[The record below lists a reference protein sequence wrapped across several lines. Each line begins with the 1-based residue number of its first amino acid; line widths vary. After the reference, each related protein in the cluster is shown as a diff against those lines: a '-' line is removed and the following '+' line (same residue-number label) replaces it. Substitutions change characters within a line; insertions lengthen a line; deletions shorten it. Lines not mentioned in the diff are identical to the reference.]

1 MLDIDIPQEIERLVG
16 GHSNDFPFPFDDG
29 DSFTPS
35 DSEIFT
41 GGPKYIPPMDYLA
54 DLGACVNPN
63 SVMPLLNT
71 SALLLNSPKIDL
83 NTINFA
89 AHSPPLS
96 PKVDKVRA
104 NLNFNN
110 ITNHQSH
117 RQTSS
122 PIIITSTIPKTK
134 SIKSSDGGMIKV
146 PGSIAT
152 ADKRISQQIS
162 TTVMKSDSDLSDST
176 TKGVLH
182 SIAPG
187 IGGLT
192 FANTI
197 DYNKMKQSS
206 NNQKSMVLNGNV
218 VVKKERDSSPLHN
231 MTTLHN
237 SNYSNQ
243 HKLISR
249 AQHKVSTPTS
259 SPSSHHSHH
268 HISSNQSN
276 KKSSKQQTPADPEYP
291 KPAYS
296 YSCLIAMSL
305 KNSRSGSLPVSE
317 IYSFMCEHFPYFKTA
332 PNGWKNSVRH
342 NLSLNKC
349 FEKIEKPPTNGGQRK
364 GCLWAMNP
372 AKIAKM
378 DDEVLKWSKKDPMA
392 IKIAMV
398 FPENLEA
405 LERGEMK
412 HGSTGEE
419 DDMEGEIISEEE
431 ENSDLDQEID
441 ENLLQTPESFIDDD
455 VDLEAA
461 VHNITGVLKRERD
474 FDDEVGFFCF
484 SFFFY
489 LF

>member
-1 MLDIDIPQEIERLVG
+1 MLDIDIPQEIDRLVG

-41 GGPKYIPPMDYLA
+41 GGPKYMPPMDYLA

-63 SVMPLLNT
+63 SVMPLMNT

-96 PKVDKVRA
+96 PKVEKIRT

-110 ITNHQSH
+110 ITNVPSNQQQH
-117 RQTSS
+117 RRTSS
-122 PIIITSTIPKTK
+122 PVVITPTIPKIK
-134 SIKSSDGGMIKV
+134 SVKSSDGGMIKV

-162 TTVMKSDSDLSDST
+162 TTVIKPDPDHCDQQ

-197 DYNKMKQSS
+197 DYNKMKQTS
-206 NNQKSMVLNGNV
+206 NQKTSSMVLNGNV

-231 MTTLHN
+231 MTTLH
-237 SNYSNQ
+237 SGNYTNQ
-243 HKLISR
+243 HKLLSR
-249 AQHKVSTPTS
+249 AQNKVSTPTS
-259 SPSSHHSHH
+259 SPSSHHNH
-268 HISSNQSN
+268 HISSNQSS
-276 KKSSKQQTPADPEYP
+276 KKSSKQQSPAEPEYP

-398 FPENLEA
+398 YPEHLEA

-419 DDMEGEIISEEE
+419 DDLEGEIISEEE

-461 VHNITGVLKRERD
+461 VHNIAGVLKRERD
-474 FDDEVGFFCF
+474 FDDEVGF
-484 SFFFY
+484 
-489 LF
+489 LLLL

>member
-1 MLDIDIPQEIERLVG
+1 MLDIDIPQEIDRLVG

-35 DSEIFT
+35 DSEIFS
-41 GGPKYIPPMDYLA
+41 GGPKYTPPMDYLA

-96 PKVDKVRA
+96 PKVEKVRT

-110 ITNHQSH
+110 ITNAPSSQHLQQH
-117 RQTSS
+117 RRTSS
-122 PIIITSTIPKTK
+122 PVIITSTIPKTK

-162 TTVMKSDSDLSDST
+162 TTVIKSESDLSDQP
-176 TKGVLH
+176 TKGGVLH

-197 DYNKMKQSS
+197 DYNKMKHNS
-206 NNQKSMVLNGNV
+206 NQKSVLNGNV
-218 VVKKERDSSPLHN
+218 NVKKERDSSPLHN

-237 SNYSNQ
+237 SNYTHQ

-259 SPSSHHSHH
+259 SPSSHHNHNSHH
-268 HISSNQSN
+268 HHSHISSNQSN
-276 KKSSKQQTPADPEYP
+276 KKTSKHQPSPSDPEYP

-305 KNSRSGSLPVSE
+305 KNS
-317 IYSFMCEHFPYFKTA
+317 
-332 PNGWKNSVRH
+332 
-342 NLSLNKC
+342 
-349 FEKIEKPPTNGGQRK
+349 
-364 GCLWAMNP
+364 
-372 AKIAKM
+372 
-378 DDEVLKWSKKDPMA
+378 
-392 IKIAMV
+392 
-398 FPENLEA
+398 
-405 LERGEMK
+405 
-412 HGSTGEE
+412 
-419 DDMEGEIISEEE
+419 
-431 ENSDLDQEID
+431 
-441 ENLLQTPESFIDDD
+441 
-455 VDLEAA
+455 
-461 VHNITGVLKRERD
+461 
-474 FDDEVGFFCF
+474 
-484 SFFFY
+484 
-489 LF
+489 